1 MGDTSFSN
9 CLVSQRNI
17 ACRALQVLDYESN
30 GSHQFIGACDSSLQ
44 QLKAL
49 AASPSPTLDLVNPKK
64 SGQKGYY
71 HSGVLSVREATVN
84 ARPSFLQYITGK

>member
-1 MGDTSFSN
+1 M
-9 CLVSQRNI
+9 
-17 ACRALQVLDYESN
+17 
-30 GSHQFIGACDSSLQ
+30 Q
-44 QLKAL
+44 QLKTL

-84 ARPSFLQYITGK
+84 ARPSFLQYITGKRKLQTWYLSLANHILTHHTAHLALLIDL